1 MTQPAGIPEQSDKPY
16 GTEPRRSNTP
26 IYVLGVLYLLW
37 FGVLVWMA
45 FYYHPK

>member
-1 MTQPAGIPEQSDKPY
+1 MSKPPPPTTESNAPF

-26 IYVLGVLYLLW
+26 IYVLGVLYALW

-45 FYYHPK
+45 YFHRST